1 MEHNDL
7 TRNVK
12 LYPWFRLFS
21 NLMIIGPIL
30 VPFMIFKGLS
40 YSQIML
46 LQSISAV
53 SVFIFEVPT
62 GSIADKISR
71 KFSLVISS
79 VLCMLGLLLYIL
91 FNRFWGFALAEV
103 LFGMGMTFSSG
114 ADSALL
120 YESLIRLDRKPEYQ
134 HHEGHAQFLIF
145 AGQGLGS
152 IASGFL
158 YKFNHFMPFWL
169 SIGFIGISG
178 ISAIGFRETERQ
190 KSEHNYIIHVL
201 KSIGISV
208 KTPRILWTV
217 LFAML
222 MGFSFRVSYWLYQP
236 YFERVEIDVMWFGVI
251 FFFFNVVAAITSK
264 VLVKKYSQTRPRK
277 VLISLGL
284 LLASSFILPAILIS
298 PWALIL
304 LATQQIVRGLYQ
316 PTLRFYINHQ
326 IKDQYRATVIS
337 LVSLAASL
345 SFAILSPL
353 VGVSLD
359 NWGTIQ
365 TYWCVGVVTLGG
377 IASLMLLRRI
387 QKLKRAKEKLA
398 EAGQ

>member
-1 MEHNDL
+1 MSQSYL
-7 TRNVK
+7 SRNIR

-21 NLMIIGPIL
+21 SLMIIGPIL
-30 VPFMIFKGLS
+30 VPFMIFKGLN

-53 SVFIFEVPT
+53 SVFVFEVPT

-79 VLCMLGLLLYIL
+79 VLCAFGLLLYIL
-91 FNRFWGFALAEV
+91 FSSFWVFAVAEI

-120 YESLIRLDRKPEYQ
+120 YESLIRLDRKKEYQ
-134 HHEGHAQFLIF
+134 HHEGHAQFMIF
-145 AGQGLGS
+145 AGQGIGS
-152 IASGFL
+152 VASGFL
-158 YKFNHFMPFWL
+158 YKFNHFIPFWM

-178 ISAIGFRETERQ
+178 VSALGFKETERE
-190 KSEHNYIIHVL
+190 KSEHNYLVHVL

-217 LFAML
+217 LFAAL
-222 MGFSFRVSYWLYQP
+222 MGFSHRISFWLYQP
-236 YFERVEIDVMWFGVI
+236 YFKRVEIDVMWFGVI
-251 FFFFNVVAAITSK
+251 FFFFNLVAAFTSK
-264 VLVKKYSQTRPRK
+264 VLVKRYYDTRPRK
-277 VLISLGL
+277 VLIGLGL
-284 LLASSFILPAILIS
+284 LLGASFILPAIFIT
-298 PWALIL
+298 PFALIA
-304 LATQQIVRGLYQ
+304 LASQQIVRGLYQ

-337 LVSLAASL
+337 LVSLASSL
-345 SFAILSPL
+345 SFALLSPI

-365 TYWCVGVVTLGG
+365 TYWCVGVVTMAG
-377 IASLMLLRRI
+377 IGSLMLLRRM
-387 QKLKRAKEKLA
+387 QKLKKRRADER
-398 EAGQ
+398 